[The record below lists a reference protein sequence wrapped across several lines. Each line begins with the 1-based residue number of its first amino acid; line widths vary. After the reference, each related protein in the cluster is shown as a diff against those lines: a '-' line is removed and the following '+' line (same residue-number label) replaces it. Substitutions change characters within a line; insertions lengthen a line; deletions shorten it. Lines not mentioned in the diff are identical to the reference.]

1 PLHLVAHPWRRPER
15 AVPDEE
21 NRLMIAMKK
30 SLPRR
35 TLLRGIGTTLALPLL
50 DAMVPPFTAIG
61 RAAAAPRR
69 LGFGYL
75 PNGVSMN
82 CSGVNYW
89 KPRGEGA
96 NVELS
101 PILAPFAPFK
111 QQLIVI
117 SGLTHHQAD
126 ASNDG
131 ANGDHARGTSTW
143 LTGVHPKHT
152 EGADAYN

>member
-1 PLHLVAHPWRRPER
+1 MFIQKL
-15 AVPDEE
+15 
-21 NRLMIAMKK
+21 

-35 TLLRGIGTTLALPLL
+35 TFIRGIRTALALPLL
-50 DAMVPPFTAIG
+50 DAMTPAFSAVG
-61 RAAAAPRR
+61 RAATAPRR
-69 LGFGYL
+69 IGFVYL

-82 CSGVNYW
+82 FSGVNYW
-89 KPRGEGA
+89 KPRSEGA
-96 NVELS
+96 NFEMS
-101 PILAPFAPFK
+101 PILAPLAPFR
-111 QQLIVI
+111 QQMAVF

-152 EGADAYN
+152 EGADAYNG